1 MNTIG
6 CTAKLDERFR
16 YAPHTLTEREIHDAL
31 KELEDWRATAE
42 MYRCDDSE
50 ELGAYID
57 SLESNQENP
66 DHANYDDLK
75 SFFDDC
81 VEALNKRWPAAEPW
95 DMNLRDVILSAI
107 SRGDVDD
114 AEDEES

>member
-6 CTAKLDERFR
+6 CQAPLDEKFR
-16 YAPHTLTEREIHDAL
+16 YAPHMLTEREICDAL
-31 KELEDWRATAE
+31 QELEAWRKMAADVG
-42 MYRCDDSE
+42 RCDDAAELKGYIE
-50 ELGAYID
+50 ELEG
-57 SLESNQENP
+57 NQENE

-81 VEALNKRWPAAEPW
+81 VEALNKRWPCAEPY

-107 SRGDVDD
+107 SRGDM
-114 AEDEES
+114 EDE